1 VALRTVFVREKK
13 EDRHTIHIATREV
26 LQSNALPLPRGT
38 AYWPPHAFRI
48 CMAGESGGT
57 GRGLAIRFVP
67 LPTQSEEEC
76 VGSAIG
82 TMG

>member
-13 EDRHTIHIATREV
+13 KDRHTIHIATREV
-26 LQSNALPLPRGT
+26 LQSNALPLTPGT
-38 AYWPPHAFRI
+38 AYCPPHI
-48 CMAGESGGT
+48 AGKSGGT

-67 LPTQSEEEC
+67 IPTQSEEEC

-82 TMG
+82 TIG